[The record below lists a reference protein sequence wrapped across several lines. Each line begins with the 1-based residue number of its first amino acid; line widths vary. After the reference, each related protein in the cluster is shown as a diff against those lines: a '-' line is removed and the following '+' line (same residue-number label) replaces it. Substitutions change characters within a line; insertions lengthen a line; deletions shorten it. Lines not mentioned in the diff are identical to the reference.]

1 MKKVTILLLVIF
13 AFNLSNA
20 QKKLKE
26 VESFDFSMSFEEVK
40 KKYRAGFFIT
50 KELILKD
57 GSKVFIGDTI
67 KLGPSSSKVSNRYE
81 TIFIG
86 RISGLMNKDPEN
98 ASTNFVTNTYV
109 LNKVKVQRFMG
120 DITLKIELRDVYFK
134 GGIIG
139 SAYLSASDYSIIS
152 GELINPNAL
161 MTRAQAIAK
170 LKESK
175 DLLDLDIMTQEEY
188 DVLKKKLTPI
198 IKGGK

>member
-1 MKKVTILLLVIF
+1 MKKVTLLLLVLI

-26 VESFDFSMSFEEVK
+26 VESFDLSMSFEEVK
-40 KKYRAGFFIT
+40 KKYKANFDVI
-50 KELILKD
+50 KEVILKD
-57 GSKVFIGDTI
+57 GSKIFIGDTI
-67 KLGPSSSKVSNRYE
+67 GLGPSSSKISNQYE
-81 TIFIG
+81 TIYIG
-86 RISGLMNKDPEN
+86 RNTLMSGNKEH
-98 ASTNFVTNTYV
+98 ASTSFEANTYV
-109 LNKVKVQRFMG
+109 LHKVRVNRSMG
-120 DITLKIELRDVYFK
+120 RVSLYIELRDVNFK

-139 SAYLSASDYSIIS
+139 SAYINASDYSVAV

-188 DVLKKKLTPI
+188 DKIKLELTPV